1 MSDAHS
7 IPPDTT
13 GAIQPKRSSVQ
24 EGQSLVE
31 LALLL
36 PALVFIMVGVLDLG
50 RAFHAYTTLVNASRE
65 GARYGAFHPTDSIGI
80 LNHVEQEAT
89 DSVIDLSQ
97 STVIIETDAISPGTA
112 IKVTGVYQFH
122 AISTMIFSS
131 HTVSFSGSASMM
143 QF

>member
-1 MSDAHS
+1 MS
-7 IPPDTT
+7 
-13 GAIQPKRSSVQ
+13 GARSVPSCTAGEIEPTRSGAQ

-50 RAFHAYTTLVNASRE
+50 RAFHAYTTLVNAARE
-65 GARYGAFHPTDSIGI
+65 GARYGAFHPTDSFGI
-80 LNHVEQEAT
+80 RNQVEQEAA
-89 DSVIDLSQ
+89 DSGIDLSQ

-112 IKVTGVYQFH
+112 IKVTVVYQFQ
-122 AISTMIFSS
+122 AISTMILSS
-131 HTVSFSGSASMM
+131 HTISISGSASMI